1 MGAIAILIVLQVHEL
16 CHRRRAA
23 LLNQLLHLIR
33 VDGASLAFYLAMEV
47 ALAGRIRLVDGVI
60 DVNMDILRAWS
71 DHVQG
76 ILVLDV
82 ARFGR
87 HL

>member
-1 MGAIAILIVLQVHEL
+1 MGTIAILIVLQVHEL

-33 VDGASLAFYLAMEV
+33 VDGASLALVV